1 MNNFNDMLSF
11 LQGLLS
17 NRQAM
22 QGSQWQQG
30 LGFGQQQLAQ
40 QNTQFGQTLA
50 EQTAAR
56 LAAQRLAE
64 ERQRQ
69 EAQQQAFMQGEER
82 RQTSFPYLAQRTLL
96 QGSNTPL
103 AQQQSQD
110 FLTAFLN
117 RVTPG
122 WNPTSYFTPANGVGP
137 IPAIFQRPS
146 TATQPA

>member
-1 MNNFNDMLSF
+1 MNYNDMLSF

-22 QGSQWQQG
+22 QGQQWQQG

-64 ERQRQ
+64 ARQQQ

-82 RQTSFPYLAQRTLL
+82 RQTSFPYLATLSML
-96 QGSNTPL
+96 QDSSTPR
-103 AQQQSQD
+103 AVASGND

-117 RVTPG
+117 RVSPG
-122 WNPTSYFTPANGVGP
+122 WNPTRFFTPAAAG
-137 IPAIFQRPS
+137 S
-146 TATQPA
+146 TPRTGSGGF

>member
-1 MNNFNDMLSF
+1 MNPTYNDMLSF

-64 ERQRQ
+64 ARQQQ
-69 EAQQQAFMQGEER
+69 EAQQQAFAQAEER
-82 RQTSFPYLAQRTLL
+82 RQTSFPYLATLSML
-96 QGSNTPL
+96 QGAGSPRASSTGN
-103 AQQQSQD
+103 D

-117 RVTPG
+117 RVSPG
-122 WNPTSYFTPANGVGP
+122 WNPTRFFTPAAAGSSPTVASSG
-137 IPAIFQRPS
+137 F
-146 TATQPA
+146 